1 MQRRASF
8 PSSPVP
14 TETWLAPTEF
24 EEDSCSASLP
34 SHLRRFPLKYKNW
47 PASAESINPKRDRLV
62 ESHLSTNERWA
73 APPHLNRQNAELQL
87 SRDAHTF
94 TMLYADDRVIPAL
107 GIFVRPG
114 RQLK

>member
-24 EEDSCSASLP
+24 ED
-34 SHLRRFPLKYKNW
+34 
-47 PASAESINPKRDRLV
+47 PKRDRLV

-94 TMLYADDRVIPAL
+94 TMLYADDTVIPAL